1 MLVLEWRMLVAMC
14 MRLNAIPVEI
24 MDVLV
29 MRIMPVLVSMGQRC
43 VQMIM
48 RMMLGK
54 VQPDTDG
61 HQHRG

>member
-1 MLVLEWRMLVAMC
+1 MPVMNIRKMSMLVLEWRMLVAMC

-29 MRIMPVLVSMGQRC
+29 MR
-43 VQMIM
+43 
-48 RMMLGK
+48 MMLGK

-61 HQHRG
+61 HQYRG